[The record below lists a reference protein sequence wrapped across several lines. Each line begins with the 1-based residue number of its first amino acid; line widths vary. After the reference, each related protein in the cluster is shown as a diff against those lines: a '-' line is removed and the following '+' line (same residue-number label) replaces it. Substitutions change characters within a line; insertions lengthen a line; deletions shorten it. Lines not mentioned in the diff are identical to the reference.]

1 MWVLVTYY
9 WVSELSFHLSGNFFE
24 VQGPHL
30 SALFALLEEM
40 SVDDIAS
47 EIALRELYGQ
57 PIERA
62 RLKSLRK
69 LDGHCASFIRLSP
82 LVCLGTSG
90 EYGADVT
97 PRGDRPGFVQVLDE
111 GTIAIPDWPGNNR
124 LDSLVNILS
133 NPKVGLLFLVPGMD
147 ETLRINGLARITTKP
162 EILALWN
169 VNAKSPKSALVI
181 AIDEAFLHCGKALI
195 RSRLWH
201 DDHKID
207 RAHLPSYGRMLKD
220 QIDIADTAE
229 EIEASVAKGYKEK
242 LY

>member
-1 MWVLVTYY
+1 MKNPSPDHHWLNTAAFTAPGHYQLVMLVAGSRTSSLRPY
-9 WVSELSFHLSGNFFE
+9 VMNHQCGSSSHTTGSPNSVFTVSGNSFE

-82 LVCLGTSG
+82 LVRLGTSG

-124 LDSLVNILS
+124 L
-133 NPKVGLLFLVPGMD
+133 
-147 ETLRINGLARITTKP
+147 GLAGQHSFQS
-162 EILALWN
+162 ESGA
-169 VNAKSPKSALVI
+169 
-181 AIDEAFLHCGKALI
+181 AF
-195 RSRLWH
+195 SR
-201 DDHKID
+201 
-207 RAHLPSYGRMLKD
+207 AGNGRD
-220 QIDIADTAE
+220 
-229 EIEASVAKGYKEK
+229 ASH
-242 LY
+242 